1 MYTLEDLMS
10 FGAYLLSDER
20 IERRQEITEKY
31 ELQDEQLGKCH
42 YDDVDQWLQKRGN
55 AANPQ

>member
-10 FGAYLLSDER
+10 FGTYLLSDER

-31 ELQDEQLGKCH
+31 NLQDEQLGKCH
-42 YDDVDQWLQKRGN
+42 YDDVNQWILMREEGT
-55 AANPQ
+55 NPQ